1 MKIGIFD
8 SGLGGLVVTK
18 SVIKKLPKYDLVY
31 LGDTKR
37 VPYGNR
43 SQEAVFEF
51 TARAVEYL
59 FQQGCKLVI
68 IACNTASAQALRRI
82 QRELLPKKYPDR
94 KVLGVIIPT
103 LEAVGEDK
111 KAKRVGVLAT
121 QSTVSS
127 HIYRV
132 ELKKINTKLQV
143 KEQAAPLLVPL
154 IENGA
159 EKFAKPF
166 IQEYLKPLKAFGL
179 DSLVLGC
186 THYPLLKKTIA
197 HYLTKK
203 VKIYS
208 QEEIIPEKLANY
220 LSRHPEI
227 ESVLS
232 QNGRHTFV
240 VTDLNVNLDSASRT
254 LFGKKLPFVLAD
266 F

>member
-8 SGLGGLVVTK
+8 SGLGGLVVAK
-18 SVIKKLPKYDLVY
+18 SVIKKLPKYDLIY

-43 SQEAVFEF
+43 SQQAVFEF
-51 TARAVEYL
+51 TVRAVEYL

-103 LEAVGEDK
+103 LETVGEDK
-111 KAKRVGVLAT
+111 KAKRVGILAT

-127 HIYRV
+127 HIYQV
-132 ELKKINTKLQV
+132 ELKKINAKLQV

-159 EKFAKPF
+159 EKFTRPF
-166 IQEYLKPLKAFGL
+166 VREYLKPLKAFRL

-186 THYPLLKKTIA
+186 THYPLLKKIIA
-197 HYLTKK
+197 HNLPKK

-208 QEEIIPEKLANY
+208 QEEIIPKKLADY
-220 LSRHPEI
+220 LNRHPEI
-227 ESVLS
+227 QSTLS
-232 QNGRHTFV
+232 QKGRHTFV
-240 VTDLNVNLDSASRT
+240 VTDLNVNLDTVSRR
-254 LFGKKLPFVLAD
+254 LFRKKLPFVLAD

>member
-18 SVIKKLPKYDLVY
+18 AVMERLPKYDLVY

-43 SQEAVFEF
+43 SSQTVFEF

-59 FQQGCKLVI
+59 FQHGCKLVVL
-68 IACNTASAQALRRI
+68 ACNTASAQALRKI
-82 QRELLPKKYPDR
+82 QQELLPKKYPDR

-103 LEAVGEDK
+103 LEAVGESK
-111 KAKRVGVLAT
+111 RAKRVGILAT
-121 QSTVSS
+121 QSTAAS
-127 HIYRV
+127 HIYQV
-132 ELKKINTKLQV
+132 ELKKINPRLQV
-143 KEQAAPLLVPL
+143 REQAPL

-159 EKFAKPF
+159 ENFAQPF
-166 IQEYLKPLKAFGL
+166 IREYLKPLKAFGL

-186 THYPLLKKTIA
+186 THYPLLKKTIGRN
-197 HYLTKK
+197 LPKK

-208 QEEIIPEKLANY
+208 QEEIIPEKLADY

-227 ESVLS
+227 QSSLS
-232 QNGRHTFV
+232 RKGRHTFM
-240 VTDLNVNLDSASRT
+240 VTDLNVNLDDAAKT